1 MLTCTWKRHL
11 CSPASE
17 YGSIKGLSF
26 EGEEGLTRRFLW
38 SLSPGLL
45 TATFFG
51 IAKLAERLAQDLES
65 GLAELIKVYTI
76 VAAHEAFYAKKP
88 GALASGAQR

>member
-1 MLTCTWKRHL
+1 ME
-11 CSPASE
+11 P
-17 YGSIKGLSF
+17 F
-26 EGEEGLTRRFLW
+26 
-38 SLSPGLL
+38 PGLL

-76 VAAHEAFYAKKP
+76 VAAHEAFYAKSPVPWHLGHSAKTAGSP
-88 GALASGAQR
+88 S

>member
-1 MLTCTWKRHL
+1 MRACTWKRHQ

-38 SLSPGLL
+38 CLAPGLL
-45 TATFFG
+45 TATVIG
-51 IAKLAERLAQDLES
+51 IAHLVERLAQDFES

-76 VAAHEAFYAKKP
+76 VAAHKAFNAKKP
-88 GALASGAQR
+88 GALATGAQR